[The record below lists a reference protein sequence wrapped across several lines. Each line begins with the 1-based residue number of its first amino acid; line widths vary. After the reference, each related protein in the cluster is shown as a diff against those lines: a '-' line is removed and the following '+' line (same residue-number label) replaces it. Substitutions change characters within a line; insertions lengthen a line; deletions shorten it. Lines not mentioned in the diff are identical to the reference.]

1 MYLSSFNA
9 GTIMLTRGVRLGSS
23 VLTSSSFGEYFND
36 LLQYIN
42 KRTQVSRTENMIKPN
57 IERAIGSMDCMC
69 TNNLDY
75 EYRRTFF
82 LTNPQYVFIQN

>member
-1 MYLSSFNA
+1 
-9 GTIMLTRGVRLGSS
+9 MLTRGVRLGSS

-57 IERAIGSMDCMC
+57 IEKE
-69 TNNLDY
+69 L
-75 EYRRTFF
+75 
-82 LTNPQYVFIQN
+82 